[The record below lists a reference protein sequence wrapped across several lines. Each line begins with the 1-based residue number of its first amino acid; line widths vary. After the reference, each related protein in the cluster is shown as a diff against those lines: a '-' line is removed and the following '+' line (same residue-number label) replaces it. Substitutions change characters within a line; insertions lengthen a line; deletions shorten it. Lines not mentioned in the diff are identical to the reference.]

1 MQVRIN
7 QVLSEFPGGIQT
19 AANEVSW
26 GNGDVVLTIADPNSP
41 SALSIGGCATGAHC
55 VFSASNLT
63 GSMMTFNSC
72 ATQSVA
78 PLGAAVRS
86 IANARSSVA
95 VRAYNDLGA
104 LGSVT
109 ANSWANTSW
118 ATTKVG
124 C

>member
-1 MQVRIN
+1 M
-7 QVLSEFPGGIQT
+7 
-19 AANEVSW
+19 
-26 GNGDVVLTIADPNSP
+26 
-41 SALSIGGCATGAHC
+41 
-55 VFSASNLT
+55 
-63 GSMMTFNSC
+63 
-72 ATQSVA
+72 
-78 PLGAAVRS
+78 
-86 IANARSSVA
+86 A

>member
-1 MQVRIN
+1 
-7 QVLSEFPGGIQT
+7 
-19 AANEVSW
+19 
-26 GNGDVVLTIADPNSP
+26 
-41 SALSIGGCATGAHC
+41 
-55 VFSASNLT
+55 
-63 GSMMTFNSC
+63 MTFNSC